1 VGPDSGTPARA
12 LPARV
17 SAATDWERRRVE
29 VRHASIVAVLVGL
42 GVLAYTMYQM
52 SRILDWFE

>member
-1 VGPDSGTPARA
+1 
-12 LPARV
+12 
-17 SAATDWERRRVE
+17 VE